1 MALLNLTAASRAV
14 GVNRSTIARALKA
27 GRLSA
32 TTNEEG
38 ERCIDTA
45 ELMRVFGALKTD
57 AQGDTPVDAYPLHRH
72 AIGDAQGQYAL
83 IEMLQEQL
91 RQANERERE
100 GRERETRL
108 LVMLETEQA
117 TRRELEIRLL
127 PAPAVPAPALPP
139 VVKPS
144 RWQLWILL
152 ALWAI
157 LLAVAGWQWREDIRA
172 LVEWIAGS

>member
-45 ELMRVFGALKTD
+45 ELMRVFGTLKTD
-57 AQGDTPVDAYPLHRH
+57 AQGDAPANAYLLHRH
-72 AIGDAQGQYAL
+72 AIGDAQGDAQGQDAL
-83 IEMLQEQL
+83 IEVLQEQL
-91 RQANERERE
+91 RQSNERERE

-108 LVMLETEQA
+108 LAMLEGEQA
-117 TRRELEIRLL
+117 ARRELETKLL
-127 PAPAVPAPALPP
+127 PAPAPPPKPAP
-139 VVKPS
+139 PS
-144 RWQLWILL
+144 HRRVWLLLILL
-152 ALWAI
+152 VAVLAFAGWRWWDAI
-157 LLAVAGWQWREDIRA
+157 HAAVAA
-172 LVEWIAGS
+172 LMN